1 MDDGGCSTESAGAG
15 LVRKFGLVRG
25 GGRWMVRDIC
35 IQLRS
40 WMSRLQ
46 PRLAPPAM
54 ETSSRRSTRY
64 YPAGLGG
71 PIPGTHQTDLVPTQP
86 QKKIQLSKFP
96 AVASVVSSGGVLCV
110 PGSDGAVAGVYEG
123 PRPISAGHTRSS
135 RLDGGLPRAWLQR
148 GLAKSRGVEG
158 GLELEKLAQIDAAVC
173 QGADGELGRELG
185 PLMREF
191 VQC

>member
-1 MDDGGCSTESAGAG
+1 MDGKRYLYSAPVVDVKIA
-15 LVRKFGLVRG
+15 
-25 GGRWMVRDIC
+25 
-35 IQLRS
+35 
-40 WMSRLQ
+40 
-46 PRLAPPAM
+46 APPRASRDGDKQQK
-54 ETSSRRSTRY
+54 EHTLLSRRAGRVNPRY
-64 YPAGLGG
+64 PPA
-71 PIPGTHQTDLVPTQP
+71 DLVPTQP

-110 PGSDGAVAGVYEG
+110 PGSDGAVAGVHEG

-191 VQC
+191 VQCRWLGEDGEGDGGWVGLGLGDRAT